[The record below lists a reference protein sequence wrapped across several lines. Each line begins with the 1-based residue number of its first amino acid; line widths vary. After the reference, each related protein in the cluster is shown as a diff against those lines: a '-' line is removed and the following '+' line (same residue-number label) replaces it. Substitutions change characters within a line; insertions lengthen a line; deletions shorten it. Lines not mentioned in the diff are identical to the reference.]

1 MWIVSGQHSDNS
13 HGAFRIPVWLALFSA
28 WWPFGSDDVP
38 QGMTM
43 QSDAVSSPQDK
54 RPLRLHRSRPSLRHV
69 LPLLFL
75 LLAAIPAGAI
85 GVLLTGQAWN
95 REFRTVR
102 EQHLQLA
109 LNLASA
115 LTRYAADVS
124 VTLQL
129 VSSHLESNQP
139 VVALT
144 SLLDRLHFSY
154 ICLAHRSGRVEH
166 VAAPPTHLHLDRLPN
181 AVIDTIQNG
190 PAGTPSQPAFSPVL
204 SNADG
209 TPILVVSYA
218 MGNDRF
224 AIGVLK
230 TDHFT
235 TLQNAIRFGLKGH
248 AVIVDRLGRI
258 LAHPNA
264 QWRQSRHD
272 VSELEPVRGMLAGKT
287 GVAQFV
293 APQTQTRMIAGFTAA
308 PPTGWG
314 VMVPQPLA
322 ELEAPIARARRAI
335 WSVIGVALLCSA
347 ALGWLVSHWLAAP
360 LRHIGAVATRFAN
373 GMYDARVNQLGLWH
387 TDEAATLAMQFNNMA
402 NEVNHSWQAQRAS
415 EERFRDFAQTAADWF
430 WETDCQ
436 QIFTYIAPTPD
447 SGRNWATDGLLGQ
460 HRREHVYND
469 PDDTVTRRIQA
480 YMDREEPFTDIE
492 FPILGRNGQSI
503 YIAVAGKPMHDSSGT
518 LIGYRGVVRDITD
531 HLQTEAQLRQA
542 RRAEELREAQK
553 MEAIGTLAG
562 GIAHDFNNILG
573 VILGFSELT
582 LYEVAQSSVAWHN
595 LQQVLTASQRAKDLV
610 RQILTFSRKDEQERQ
625 PLQLYLVI
633 HEALKLL
640 RASLPTTIDIRQE
653 LAEDS
658 GTILADP
665 TQMQQVLMNLCNNA
679 EYAMR
684 DTGGI
689 LDVRLDKMEVGEALA
704 ARHPELLPGPYV
716 RLTVRDTG
724 IGMEEAVLA
733 RIFEPFYT
741 TKSAGDGTG
750 MGLAVVH
757 GIVTNHSGAIDVDS
771 TPGQGT
777 TFTLYLPQIQAAG
790 TEELQPDT
798 PAPHGTG
805 QILFVDDEETLARL
819 GQRMLERLGYSV
831 VAITNSIEALETFR
845 RTPEAF
851 DLVITDQ
858 TMPQMTGEVLA
869 RELRQIRADIP
880 IILCTGFSHV
890 IDTDKAAA
898 QGIDAFMLKP
908 LIAKDLGLAIQQV
921 LSQRS

>member
-1 MWIVSGQHSDNS
+1 LRPFSFGHEAQQMTVQSG
-13 HGAFRIPVWLALFSA
+13 AAP
-28 WWPFGSDDVP
+28 
-38 QGMTM
+38 
-43 QSDAVSSPQDK
+43 SPQK
-54 RPLRLHRSRPSLRHV
+54 QCTPQLHRSRPSLRHV

-85 GVLLTGQAWN
+85 GMLLTDQAWN

-109 LNLASA
+109 INLAGA
-115 LTRYAADVS
+115 LTRYAADVA

-154 ICLAHRSGRVEH
+154 ACLAHRSGRIEH
-166 VAAPPTHLHLDRLPN
+166 VAAPNAHLRLARLPHT
-181 AVIDTIQNG
+181 VIDAIQTG
-190 PAGTPSQPAFSPVL
+190 PVGTPSQPVFSSVL

-209 TPILVVSYA
+209 APMLIVSYA
-218 MGNDRF
+218 MDKGRF
-224 AIGVLK
+224 AIGVLQ
-230 TDHFT
+230 THHFT
-235 TLQNAIRFGLKGH
+235 TLQSAIRFGLRGH

-258 LAHPNA
+258 LAHPNV
-264 QWRQSRHD
+264 QWQQSRRD

-293 APQTQTRMIAGFTAA
+293 APQTQTKMIAGFTAV
-308 PPTGWG
+308 PHIGWG
-314 VMVPQPLA
+314 VMVPQPLS
-322 ELEAPIARARRAI
+322 ELEAPIAQARRAI
-335 WSVIGVALLCSA
+335 WSVIGIALLSSA
-347 ALGWLVSHWLAAP
+347 VLGWLVSHWLAAP
-360 LRHIGAVATRFAN
+360 LQHIGEVATRFAN
-373 GMYDARVNQLGLWH
+373 GMYDARVNQLGPLH
-387 TDEAATLAMQFNNMA
+387 TDEAATLAVRFNNMA
-402 NEVNHSWQAQRAS
+402 NEVNRSWQVQRAS

-430 WETDCQ
+430 WETDSQ
-436 QIFTYIAPTPD
+436 QIFTYIAPTPE
-447 SGRNWATDGLLGQ
+447 SGRNWNTDDLLGQ

-469 PDDTVTRRIQA
+469 PDDAVTSRIQA
-480 YMDREEPFTDIE
+480 YMNREEPFTNIE
-492 FPILGRNGQSI
+492 FPILGRDGQPI
-503 YIAVAGKPMHDSSGT
+503 YLAVAGKPMHDSSDT
-518 LIGYRGVVRDITD
+518 LIGYRGVARDITD

-582 LYEVAQSSVAWHN
+582 LYEVAQGSVAWHN
-595 LQQVLTASQRAKDLV
+595 LQQVLTASRRAKDLV
-610 RQILTFSRKDEQERQ
+610 RQILTFSRKDEQARQ
-625 PLQLYLVI
+625 PLQLHLVI
-633 HEALKLL
+633 HEALKML

-658 GTILADP
+658 GAILADP
-665 TQMQQVLMNLCNNA
+665 TQMQQVLMNLCSNA

-684 DTGGI
+684 DAGGI
-689 LDVRLDKMEVGEALA
+689 LEVRLDNMEVDEALA

-724 IGMEEAVLA
+724 VGMEEAVLA
-733 RIFEPFYT
+733 RLFEPFYT

-757 GIVTNHSGAIDVDS
+757 GIVTSHGGAIAVDS
-771 TPGQGT
+771 TPGQGA
-777 TFTLYLPQIQAAG
+777 TFTIYLPQIEVAG
-790 TEELQPDT
+790 TDELQLET
-798 PAPHGTG
+798 PVPQGKG
-805 QILFVDDEETLARL
+805 QILFIDDDETLARL
-819 GQRMLERLGYSV
+819 GQRMLERLGYDV
-831 VAITNSIEALETFR
+831 VAITSSIEALETFR

-851 DLVITDQ
+851 DLIVTDQ

-869 RELRQIRADIP
+869 RELRQIRSDMP

-890 IDTDKAAA
+890 IDADKAAA
-898 QGIDAFMLKP
+898 QGIDAFLLKP

-921 LSQRS
+921 LAQGN

>member
-1 MWIVSGQHSDNS
+1 MSGQRSDHT
-13 HGAFRIPVWLALFSA
+13 HGVFRMPSWLTSF
-28 WWPFGSDDVP
+28 
-38 QGMTM
+38 
-43 QSDAVSSPQDK
+43 
-54 RPLRLHRSRPSLRHV
+54 RLNRSRPSLRHV
-69 LPLLFL
+69 LPLLVL

-85 GVLLTGQAWN
+85 GVLLTDQAWS

-109 LNLASA
+109 LNLAGA
-115 LTRYAADVS
+115 LTRYAADTA

-129 VSSHLESNQP
+129 VSSHLASNQP

-144 SLLDRLHFSY
+144 SLLDRLHFTY
-154 ICLAHRSGRVEH
+154 VCLAHRSGRVER
-166 VAAPPTHLHLDRLPN
+166 VAAPNPHLRLDRLPN
-181 AVIDTIQNG
+181 TVIDAIQTG
-190 PAGTPSQPAFSPVL
+190 PAGTPSQPVFSPVL

-209 TPILVVSYA
+209 APMLIVSYA
-218 MGNDRF
+218 MDNDRF

-230 TDHFT
+230 AHHFT
-235 TLQNAIRFGLKGH
+235 TLQSAIRFGLQGH

-264 QWRQSRHD
+264 QWRQSRRD
-272 VSELEPVRGMLAGKT
+272 ISKLEPVQGMLAGKT

-293 APQTQTRMIAGFTAA
+293 APQTQTKMIAGFTAA
-308 PPTGWG
+308 PHTGWG

-322 ELEAPIARARRAI
+322 ELEAPIAQVRRAI
-335 WSVIGVALLCSA
+335 WSVIGIALLGSA
-347 ALGWLVSHWLAAP
+347 VLGWLVSHWLAAP

-373 GMYDARVNQLGLWH
+373 GMYDARVDQLGPWH
-387 TDEAATLAMQFNNMA
+387 TDEAATLAVQFNNMA
-402 NEVNHSWQAQRAS
+402 NDVNRSWQAQRAS

-430 WETDCQ
+430 WETDDR
-436 QIFTYIAPTPD
+436 QIFTYIAPTPE
-447 SGRNWATDGLLGQ
+447 SGRNWDTEDLLGQ

-469 PDDTVTRRIQA
+469 PDDAVTSRIQA

-492 FPILGRNGQSI
+492 FPILGRDGQPI
-503 YIAVAGKPMHDSSGT
+503 YITVAGKPMRDSSGT
-518 LIGYRGVVRDITD
+518 LIGYRGVARDITD

-542 RRAEELREAQK
+542 QRAEELREAQK

-573 VILGFSELT
+573 VVLGFGELT
-582 LYEVAQSSVAWHN
+582 LYEVAQGSVAWHN
-595 LQQVLTASQRAKDLV
+595 LQQVLAASRRAKDLV

-625 PLQLYLVI
+625 PLQLHLVI

-640 RASLPTTIDIRQE
+640 RASLPATIDIRQE

-658 GTILADP
+658 GAILADP

-684 DTGGI
+684 DTGGT
-689 LDVRLDKMEVGEALA
+689 LEVRLDKMEVDEAVV

-724 IGMEEAVLA
+724 VGMEEAVLA

-741 TKSAGDGTG
+741 TKLAGDGTG

-757 GIVTNHSGAIDVDS
+757 GIVTSHGGAIDVES
-771 TPGQGT
+771 TPGQGS
-777 TFTLYLPQIQAAG
+777 TFTIYLPQIQAAG
-790 TEELQPDT
+790 ADESQPD
-798 PAPHGTG
+798 PPVPQGKG

-831 VAITNSIEALETFR
+831 AAVTDSLEALEIFR

-869 RELRQIRADIP
+869 RELRQIRPDIP

-890 IDTDKAAA
+890 IDADKAAA
-898 QGIDAFMLKP
+898 QGLDAFMLKP
-908 LIAKDLGLAIQQV
+908 LIAKELGMIIQQV